1 MSDTRDLLIEMG
13 CEELP
18 AKNLLAHAEAFA
30 QGIEKNLAKAELTH
44 GKIEIFAT
52 PRRLAII
59 VRGLITTQSEHFVE
73 RKGPAVEAA
82 FFSDGKPTAACI
94 GFARSCGVAVEQ
106 LQRQKTDKGEWM
118 YFRQQQP
125 GVATQKL
132 IPEIVASAVTQIPIA
147 KPMRWGANNDSF
159 IRPVKWLVLLFGNEL
174 IDTHILGVTTSDK
187 TYGHRFL
194 HPGAIKL
201 KDATEYQD
209 LLKST
214 GKVIPSF
221 SERREM
227 IEQQLKKLAG
237 KHSVIIDKDLLN
249 EVTGIV
255 EWPVVLQAKFSEKF
269 LEVPA
274 EALISSMKAHQKCF
288 HLVDAQ
294 GKLLPTFL
302 FVSNLESKKPEQV
315 IAGNERVMTA
325 RLADA
330 SFFYHSDLK
339 HSLSS
344 QLDRLKNVVF
354 QTKLGSLFD
363 KSERIAKLATF
374 IFNCTGEG
382 VGDRHAVNTSL
393 YARRFHPETHGLS
406 PTPSPAQSAQIAE
419 RAGLLAKT
427 DLLSDMVSEFPE
439 LQGVMGYYYALQD
452 KEPEA
457 VAIAIKEHYLPRFSG
472 DVLPETL
479 IGAAVAIADR
489 LDTLVGIFGIQQ
501 APTGEKDPFGL
512 RRAALAVLRILIEK
526 ELNLDL
532 RDLLLQAV
540 ANYGKQFSAEK
551 TVPETFDFIFER
563 LRAWYAERD
572 ITPDVFAAVH
582 VRQPTQPF
590 DFHRRILAV
599 QHFRQLPE
607 AAALAAANKRVSN
620 ILKKE
625 NFVSVHSKINPG
637 LFEQKEEH
645 TLADLLGQQSKVVEQ
660 FIKNNQYTE
669 ALVSLATLQK
679 PVDAFFDHVLVNVEN
694 EQLRQNRLAL
704 LMNLR
709 NLFLGIADISLLQI

>member
-1 MSDTRDLLIEMG
+1 MKDTRDLLIEIG

-18 AKNLLAHAEAFA
+18 AKNLLKYAEAFA
-30 QGIEKNLAKAELTH
+30 QGIEKNLAKAELAH
-44 GKIEIFAT
+44 GNIEIFAT
-52 PRRLAII
+52 PRRLALI
-59 VRGLITTQSEHFVE
+59 VHNLVTAQENHFVE
-73 RKGPAVEAA
+73 RKGPAIEAA
-82 FFSDGKPTAACI
+82 FSNDGKPTAACV

-106 LQRQKTDKGEWM
+106 LQRQKTDKGEWL
-118 YFRQQQP
+118 YFRQEQL
-125 GVATQKL
+125 GVGTQKL
-132 IPEIVASAVTQIPIA
+132 IPDIVASAIAQIPIA
-147 KPMRWGANNDSF
+147 KPMRWGSNNESF

-174 IDTHILGVTTSDK
+174 IDTNILGVATSDK

-194 HPGAIKL
+194 HPDAIKL
-201 KDATEYQD
+201 KNATEYLD

-214 GKVIPSF
+214 GKVISSF
-221 SERREM
+221 SERRE
-227 IEQQLKKLAG
+227 IIQQQLKKLAG
-237 KHSVIIDKDLLN
+237 KNSVVIDEALLN
-249 EVTGIV
+249 EVTGLV
-255 EWPVVLQAKFSEKF
+255 EWPVVLQANFSEKF

-274 EALISSMKAHQKCF
+274 EALISSMKAHQKSF
-288 HLVDAQ
+288 HLVDTK
-294 GKLLPTFL
+294 GKLLPAFL
-302 FVSNLESKKPEQV
+302 FVSNLASKKPEQV
-315 IAGNERVMTA
+315 IAGNERVMAA

-344 QLDRLKNVVF
+344 RLDQLKNVVF

-363 KSERIAKLATF
+363 KSQRIAKLASFVSNSASEDVTEF
-374 IFNCTGEG
+374 
-382 VGDRHAVNTSL
+382 VN
-393 YARRFHPETHGLS
+393 
-406 PTPSPAQSAQIAE
+406 

-427 DLLSDMVSEFPE
+427 DLLSNMVNEFPE
-439 LQGVMGYYYALQD
+439 LQGIMGYYYALQD
-452 KEPEA
+452 KESEA
-457 VAIAIKEHYLPRFSG
+457 VAIAIKEHYLPRYSG
-472 DVLPETL
+472 DALPETL
-479 IGAAVAIADR
+479 IGAAIAIADR

-532 RDLLLQAV
+532 RELLQQAIINHEKSF
-540 ANYGKQFSAEK
+540 AAEQVV
-551 TVPETFDFIFER
+551 TASFDFILER

-572 ITPDVFAAVH
+572 ITPDVFASVH
-582 VRQPTQPF
+582 ARQPTQPY

-599 QHFRQLPE
+599 KHFCQLPE

-625 NFVSVHSKINPG
+625 DFNSVHSKVNPS
-637 LFEQKEEH
+637 LLEQAEEH
-645 TLADLLGQQSKVVEQ
+645 ALANLLEQQSKVVEQ

-679 PVDAFFDHVLVNVEN
+679 PIDAFFDHVLVNVEN
-694 EQLRQNRLAL
+694 ENLRQNRLAL

-709 NLFLGIADISLLQI
+709 NLFLEIADISLLQI